1 MRKGY
6 KEGRRRSQNGRK
18 RGVFW
23 IRRWGVKIEG
33 GGGNVQGEEAHLS
46 QHVFK
51 CRRELRLWRRGGVE
65 IR

>member
-33 GGGNVQGEEAHLS
+33 GGGECAG
-46 QHVFK
+46 
-51 CRRELRLWRRGGVE
+51 RGGSSFTARLQMSQRAE
-65 IR
+65 TLEERWR